1 MEVYMRRRN
10 FIRSVLFLCF
20 LLLFFTAQV
29 FAGGSKESANA
40 PAQPKKITINVASTF
55 PPNSPQD
62 QGLTKFKQLV
72 EQRTN
77 GRMEVLVHPS
87 NAMGD
92 ERQTFEMLSAGS
104 VEFGAIGSND
114 ISTFYPRYAVADT
127 PYLFDSLEKFW
138 KYWDGP
144 GKELDQLIE
153 KERNV
158 RTMGVI
164 LRGARYLTA
173 NKPVKTVAD
182 VKGLKIRLPPVKA
195 YQKVWEAYGAL
206 PATIAFGEVYM
217 ALKTGTVDA
226 QENPPETILNYKFF
240 EAQKYLMATEH
251 VFAVARYQMS
261 MKWFNSLNKEDQAL
275 ITKAM
280 DESVSFSNELTKNG
294 DANFVKQLVEKG
306 MILVEVDKKAFK
318 EAAMP
323 IIDALA
329 ASDWDAAF
337 YAKVKGL

>member
-1 MEVYMRRRN
+1 MRRRIFVN
-10 FIRSVLFLCF
+10 SVFFLCC
-20 LLLFFTAQV
+20 LLLFFTV
-29 FAGGSKESANA
+29 HTFAGGSKESASA
-40 PAQPKKITINVASTF
+40 PAPAKKITINVASTF

-72 EQRTN
+72 EQRTS

-138 KYWDGP
+138 KYWEGP

-173 NKPVKTVAD
+173 NKAIKTVAD
-182 VKGLKIRLPPVKA
+182 VKGVKIRLPPVKA

-206 PATIAFGEVYM
+206 PDTSG
-217 ALKTGTVDA
+217 
-226 QENPPETILNYKFF
+226 
-240 EAQKYLMATEH
+240 
-251 VFAVARYQMS
+251 S
-261 MKWFNSLNKEDQAL
+261 
-275 ITKAM
+275 
-280 DESVSFSNELTKNG
+280 
-294 DANFVKQLVEKG
+294 
-306 MILVEVDKKAFK
+306 
-318 EAAMP
+318 
-323 IIDALA
+323 
-329 ASDWDAAF
+329 
-337 YAKVKGL
+337 